1 MKVAPAPGALEIREV
16 PRPEP
21 RPDEVV
27 VQVAGASI
35 CGSDLHMAEW
45 HPMARWMKTPVIL
58 GHEFAGVITDVGSAV
73 RSLQVG
79 DQVAVESVIWC
90 GQCPPC
96 RAGKTNICNE
106 RRLFG
111 IHEPGG
117 LAEAVA
123 VPEKL
128 THRVPASLAVEYAA
142 LAEPTTVA
150 LHAVL
155 LQPPCPGDVVLVTGP
170 GPVGLLAGRIARAF
184 GARVLVAGTPNDAA
198 MRLPAA
204 QALGLEPLDPTL
216 PIGDALGGPVDLVL
230 ECSGAAAALDSAL
243 YAVKRG
249 GGITL
254 VGMPAGPVPLDVT
267 QALRAEISLRPTY
280 FGTRNEFERAIALI
294 ADGTIPADV
303 LVTPYPLE
311 HALHA
316 FADAGA
322 QRVLKPLV
330 RPTLPTDT
338 IQRPPGD
345 LSQPNAA

>member
-1 MKVAPAPGALEIREV
+1 
-16 PRPEP
+16 
-21 RPDEVV
+21 
-27 VQVAGASI
+27 
-35 CGSDLHMAEW
+35 
-45 HPMARWMKTPVIL
+45 
-58 GHEFAGVITDVGSAV
+58 
-73 RSLQVG
+73 
-79 DQVAVESVIWC
+79 
-90 GQCPPC
+90 
-96 RAGKTNICNE
+96 
-106 RRLFG
+106 
-111 IHEPGG
+111 
-117 LAEAVA
+117 
-123 VPEKL
+123 
-128 THRVPASLAVEYAA
+128 
-142 LAEPTTVA
+142 
-150 LHAVL
+150 L

-345 LSQPNAA
+345 RSQPNAA